1 VNFNI
6 YDLISDGIND
16 TNWIINYLT
25 KKVNYNGKL
34 RIDNRK
40 NINELNEEINKIY
53 KGDEVQLLYKQTRGA
68 WSSKIHRENKIK
80 RRPKQINI
88 SISDNS
94 KRKLDRLK
102 NILKS
107 NQDDIVERSIA
118 IMYDRLLPSR
128 TIKKSIPYINRDMI
142 NILLKEIKEKDK
154 EIKILK
160 GEK

>member
-1 VNFNI
+1 MKFNI

-16 TNWIINYLT
+16 TNWIINYLS

-40 NINELNEEINKIY
+40 NITELNKAINKIY

-68 WSSKIHRENKIK
+68 WSSKTHRENKIK

-118 IMYDRLLPSR
+118 IMYDSLLPSR

-142 NILLKEIKEKDK
+142 NVLLKEIKEKDK